1 MGAGEWT
8 EWTDA
13 VWDCI
18 KLMGFVS
25 GSAFTLKEVYSAE
38 PVLQRIYPD
47 NAYIKDKI
55 RQQLQIMRDCGRL
68 EFVDNQGVYR
78 IL

>member
-13 VWDCI
+13 VWLCL

-25 GSAFTLKEVYSAE
+25 GSEFTLKEVYSAE
-38 PVLQRIYPD
+38 PVLQWRYPD

-68 EFVDNQGVYR
+68 EFVDNLGQYR
-78 IL
+78 ML